1 MSKPWIKILLLFIVT
16 ILLLE
21 LGLRLA
27 GYRPGYFFTKSF
39 YEKTRFKPV
48 DSLEYLKVFYPDS
61 DGITKINQDF
71 CKTFSSSNSP
81 VNTRY
86 FDYIC
91 GAHLNSDG
99 YRNREFTDTA
109 NKGKKKVKLFLL
121 GDSFTYGF
129 SAKPI
134 TLSFA
139 DLLDNDPD
147 FEVYNGGVPG
157 SDPVTY
163 LAIAKKYL
171 QQVRPDF
178 VIVNFFLY
186 NDEVYY
192 PKKLVPYKFNDI
204 FVTNAGGLVRLN
216 FESLDRDS
224 VEIFEGPLDAYK
236 NVHMKSS
243 LLFAENK
250 WAKLAT
256 HSCITTLAWRFLNLD
271 QNVKIN
277 VVKYKKE
284 NYTPYLLNAI
294 KEEAEK
300 VNAKFILS
308 FIPTRDGK
316 DVKELQLHLDTIT
329 NKQIPYNLIN
339 TLHPDDYAPSPDSH
353 FNNSGHAKYA
363 EFLKGIIQKK

>member
-1 MSKPWIKILLLFIVT
+1 MSKPWIKIPFIFIVT

-27 GYRPGYFFTKSF
+27 GYRPGYFFSKSA
-39 YEKTRFKPV
+39 YEKARFKPV
-48 DSLEYLKVFYPDS
+48 DSLEYVKVFYADS

-71 CKTFSSSNSP
+71 CKTFSSTNSP

-91 GAHLNSDG
+91 SAHLNSDG
-99 YRNREFTDTA
+99 YRSREFTDTIT
-109 NKGKKKVKLFLL
+109 KGKKKIKLFLL

-134 TLSFA
+134 TNSFA

-163 LAIAKKYL
+163 LAVAKKYL
-171 QQVRPDF
+171 QQVRPDY
-178 VIVNFFLY
+178 VIVNFFLD

-192 PKKLVPYKFNDI
+192 PKKLVPYKFNDL

-224 VEIFEGPLDAYK
+224 VEVFDGPLDAYK
-236 NVHMKSS
+236 NVKSS
-243 LLFAENK
+243 LLFAESK
-250 WAKLAT
+250 WAKLAA
-256 HSCITTLAWRFLNLD
+256 HFCITTLAWRFLDLD

-277 VVKYKKE
+277 VAKYKKE

-316 DVKELQLHLDTIT
+316 DAKELQPHLDSVT
-329 NKQIPYNLIN
+329 NKQMDYSFINNLN
-339 TLHPDDYAPSPDSH
+339 SDDYAPSPDSH
-353 FNNSGHAKYA
+353 FNNAGHAKYA
-363 EFLKGIIQKK
+363 EFLKAIIRKK